1 MLGLVWLQ
9 LRETS
14 VTIELPAA
22 IDALLAIAT
31 ALVLR
36 ANLVATPTARR
47 SSRAWGWLSAR
58 VCTACLSSLQP
69 LQASPSPDYEGH
81 ASSAWTASPL
91 RCWKG
96 TAVEPRNGYEQDLN
110 SNKDLQLSFQQE
122 RRLCRSTAVQNTD
135 VLKMKATSRACA
147 PVRKG
152 SLFGIKVVLGGLR
165 SVVCLGGILIL
176 LHVLGRV
183 SLPALVLSEARC
195 CCVKS

>member
-1 MLGLVWLQ
+1 MWQHRQPAEALGLGAGFRPGFARLAFLRYSLCRRAPLQTMKVMLPPLGRRLHYGAGKELQ
-9 LRETS
+9 LNAETATNKTS
-14 VTIELPAA
+14 TATI
-22 IDALLAIAT
+22 
-31 ALVLR
+31 
-36 ANLVATPTARR
+36 
-47 SSRAWGWLSAR
+47 
-58 VCTACLSSLQP
+58 CK
-69 LQASPSPDYEGH
+69 H
-81 ASSAWTASPL
+81 
-91 RCWKG
+91 
-96 TAVEPRNGYEQDLN
+96 
-110 SNKDLQLSFQQE
+110 LQLSFQQE